1 MAETKSNA
9 ARAAQ
14 PATSI
19 RELISVAGRLV
30 GIMRRETSAL
40 RSVSMATLPALVA
53 EKASLMDAFTKLS
66 RNFRHDP
73 ETIAAVTEALRGE
86 LEEAFAIF
94 EETVRENEKALLAAR
109 DANERVLR
117 AVVSAAEAQRPRAQG
132 YGRTGLAPAPAKSS
146 TPKMV
151 PVAIDRRL

>member
-1 MAETKSNA
+1 MAEAKTA
-9 ARAAQ
+9 IARQAPPQ
-14 PATSI
+14 TSI

-53 EKASLMDAFTKLS
+53 EKAALMDAFTKLS
-66 RNFRHDP
+66 RGFRHDP

-94 EETVRENEKALLAAR
+94 EETVRENERALVAAR

-132 YGRTGLAPAPAKSS
+132 YGRTGLAPAPARSGDR
-146 TPKMV
+146 KMV